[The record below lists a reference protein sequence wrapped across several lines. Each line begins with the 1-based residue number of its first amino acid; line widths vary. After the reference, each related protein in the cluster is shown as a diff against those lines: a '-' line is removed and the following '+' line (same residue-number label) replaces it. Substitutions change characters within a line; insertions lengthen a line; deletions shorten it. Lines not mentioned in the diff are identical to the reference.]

1 MARPLQKDSSA
12 RSSPRGLVVIAR
24 NASGQIVTRITS
36 HRDLMGAMHTA
47 SSVLRLK
54 PGAIRVEVHRWES
67 PSSAYA
73 DHPLAVLTHDDL
85 PVKR

>member
-1 MARPLQKDSSA
+1 MAIAFQKDSSA
-12 RSSPRGLVVIAR
+12 KASPGGLVVIAR

-47 SSVLRLK
+47 RSVLGLK
-54 PGAIRVEVHRWES
+54 PGAMRVEVHRWES
-67 PSSAYA
+67 PISTYS
-73 DHPLAVLTHDDL
+73 DHPLAVVTHDDL